1 MSEMIQKNAA
11 TIALIVAII
20 ALVASMVPQINDL
33 CKSTPVPA
41 SSAAPAVG
49 PGPGMGGGMPGGGM
63 GGRGPGMG
71 GMMMRGPSEELKAL
85 YQARLP
91 LLEQAIAVAGDTE
104 EKARLSLERDLL
116 RARIVR
122 LNKGGFRQN
131 QGATEAFLK
140 KQTALASATATALE
154 KNMAEIDFQQAID
167 SLRGT
172 KEAVL
177 EALQAVADYPKSP
190 LTDEALEALISAE
203 TPQMGMGM
211 GGGPGPR

>member
-33 CKSTPVPA
+33 CKSSGAPA
-41 SSAAPAVG
+41 SSPAPAGG
-49 PGPGMGGGMPGGGM
+49 PGRGPGMGGAPGP

-71 GMMMRGPSEELKAL
+71 PGMGMMMRGPSEEIKAL
-85 YQARLP
+85 YQARLALYDS
-91 LLEQAIAVAGDTE
+91 LLSQAGEADE
-104 EKARLSLERDLL
+104 LSRLTLERDLL

-122 LNKGGFRQN
+122 LGKGRFLQN

-140 KQTALASATATALE
+140 KQTILASSKATALE
-154 KNMAEIDFQQAID
+154 KNQAEIDFQQAID

-172 KEAVL
+172 KEAVQ
-177 EALQAVADYPKSP
+177 EALQAVADYPKTALS
-190 LTDEALEALISAE
+190 DEALNALIDAE

-211 GGGPGPR
+211 GPR